1 MPESST
7 NPEQI
12 AMGPYQYWNLQEKGW
27 VRILSIEPSR
37 TLADPIRASL
47 LHQSLSDL
55 EERGYEALSYCWG
68 RANATCAIGID
79 GAPFL
84 VRPNLLSALRR
95 LRRQSGGRRLVWV
108 DAICTNQA
116 DITERNR
123 QVSQMHQIFSKA
135 SRVVVWLGEGGP
147 RTDFAVDTL
156 QQWAAPA
163 KQIEDRWR
171 VTVNTTTAST
181 QGFYD
186 DWTLLYQ
193 ALQDRDGRPF
203 FHARL
208 VEVLWLFQCDW
219 WNRMWTMQELVLARE
234 ASVQV
239 GSRTVPWSD
248 FETVAKLFT
257 IQSVHTAGGGAAS
270 MDGVHTSLVAYLF
283 NMAEDLRVLR
293 THRSANV
300 PISLSFVLQYTSARL
315 ATDPRD
321 KVYAGLAIV
330 DWEETQEA
338 LRADYNLS
346 CREVYTS
353 AIKALL
359 AESGDLRAYN
369 FLLGTPP
376 GGRGGEFPSWVPSF
390 AADAVGQPDLCF
402 MGGGS
407 RGDFIVTASR
417 GRLYL
422 AGATPALDMKHEL
435 RFEDDDKVMAIK
447 GVLID
452 SLESIGDAAPQ
463 DDGATDNLEISITGA
478 VQQWRALVGRLDGH
492 YPMAGPNER
501 RESRKEAFWRTVT
514 LDCKVVFYHAGLN
527 LHNNPRDMRRR
538 LDSPTDAKIPP
549 RTASE
554 ERELLAALDE
564 QVRWKEGQQVGRR
577 FFTTRRGFMGIG
589 PPEAQAGDVVC
600 VFLGGETPFV
610 LRPGKGGRYKLVRQC
625 YLHGFMMGEAI
636 AHACH
641 AGILRLEE
649 VKLE

>member
-1 MPESST
+1 MSESST
-7 NPEQI
+7 YPEQI

-37 TLADPIRASL
+37 MLADPIRASL

-68 RANATCAIGID
+68 KANATCAISID
-79 GAPFL
+79 GASFL

-95 LRRQSGGRRLVWV
+95 LRRRASRGRRLVWV
-108 DAICTNQA
+108 DAICTNQG
-116 DITERNR
+116 DIAERNR

-135 SRVVVWLGEGGP
+135 SRVVVWLDEGGP

-171 VTVNTTTAST
+171 VRVNTTTASL

-193 ALQDRDGRPF
+193 SLQDRDGRPF
-203 FHARL
+203 FHTCL

-234 ASVQV
+234 ALVQV
-239 GSRTVPWSD
+239 GSKTVPWIG
-248 FETVAKLFT
+248 A
-257 IQSVHTAGGGAAS
+257 HGRGGAAS
-270 MDGVHTSLVAYLF
+270 VGGVYTSLVASFF

-293 THRSANV
+293 AHRSANI

-315 ATDPRD
+315 ATDARD

-353 AIKALL
+353 AIKTLL

-376 GGRGGEFPSWVPSF
+376 GGGGEFPSWVPSF
-390 AADAVGQPDLCF
+390 AADVVRQPDLCF
-402 MGGGS
+402 LGGGS
-407 RGDFIVTASR
+407 RGDFMVTASK

-435 RFEDDDKVMAIK
+435 RFEGRDKIMAIK

-452 SLESIGDAAPQ
+452 SLQSIGDAAPQ
-463 DDGATDNLEISITGA
+463 DDGVTDNLEISIAGA
-478 VQQWRALVGRLDGH
+478 IQQWRALVGSLDGH
-492 YPMAGPNER
+492 YPTVGPSER
-501 RESRKEAFWRTVT
+501 RESKKEAFWRTVT
-514 LDCKVVFYHAGLN
+514 LDCKVVFYHAGLK

-538 LDSPTDAKIPP
+538 LNSPTDAKIPP
-549 RTASE
+549 RTPSE

-610 LRPGKGGRYKLVRQC
+610 LRPGNGGRYKLLRQC

-641 AGILRLEE
+641 TGILRLEE
-649 VKLE
+649 IKLE